1 MLTTADALE
10 RILAK
15 TPQLP
20 NSEVALDA
28 GLGRFL
34 AQQMQAHLSLPRFD
48 QSSMDGY
55 AVAEDGCGK
64 SAEGSCLRV
73 ISEIAAGTEAK
84 VPVSAGQAVRVFT
97 GAPVPQGTAAVLMQ
111 EDVTAHPDST
121 ITVNIAAEPGEFIRR
136 AGADVCAGQRLA
148 ESGQRITPALLAIL
162 ATQGWAKIV
171 VGGVP
176 QVGILST
183 GDELVSPGHPLPS
196 AASIYNSNGPMLQAL
211 VKSAGGDCVRVEHG
225 RDDLAALTDSLRSLS
240 DQCDIIIV
248 SGGVSVGDHDHVRP
262 AMEQAGFEM
271 DFWKVRMKPGKP
283 LAFGVDPVHGRVA
296 FGLPGNPVSA
306 FVTFWLFV
314 FPALRKMMG
323 ASGADLSLPAV
334 NVRAATTIDNK
345 GDRAHWFRGRVSGA
359 HFEPLGLQES
369 HALFSLSKANAL
381 VCVEP
386 ETTVSE
392 GAAVD
397 AWLLP

>member
-20 NSEVALDA
+20 TSEVALDA

-34 AQQMQAHLSLPRFD
+34 AQPMQAHLSLPRFD

-64 SAEGSCLRV
+64 RAEGSCLRV

-136 AGADVCAGQRLA
+136 AGADVSAGQRLA